1 MFDFK
6 VHRISVNLF
15 IYCLLSYTFILLF
28 SASALQYFTQA
39 LYLYFLWY
47 RHWRTSLPSAWP
59 SIIPINPLSSSICP
73 PENSSQEEGTAYRSW
88 DGMWRGGGACPD
100 SAGSFWQCR
109 WVGTP
114 RTPSALTSHESYCA
128 TMDRELKKHF
138 FYSLSV
144 LFALLVNT
152 VYRVTE
158 FTWTEQF

>member
-1 MFDFK
+1 MSF
-6 VHRISVNLF
+6 N
-15 IYCLLSYTFILLF
+15 
-28 SASALQYFTQA
+28 ASALHYFTQA

-47 RHWRTSLPSAWP
+47 RRWRTSLPSAWP

-73 PENSSQEEGTAYRSW
+73 PENSSQEAGTAYRSRE
-88 DGMWRGGGACPD
+88 GMWRGGACPD

-138 FYSLSV
+138 LLTLSPFCLIGEYSV
-144 LFALLVNT
+144 LCNRIHLNWT
-152 VYRVTE
+152 VLKSFV
-158 FTWTEQF
+158 FL